1 MERMTI
7 STQPIEGQK
16 PGTSGLR
23 KKTRVFMAPH
33 YLENFIQS
41 VWIGIGG
48 VTGKTLVLGGDGRYF
63 NDRAAQVILRMAAA
77 PAFELGQVADDDML
91 DHRPQQGALAREV
104 VIEIADRDAGGIGHG
119 THGEIGVPLLEED
132 LDRGFEDALGAIAPL
147 RRDGGFRGC
156 RRPLPGR

>member
-48 VTGKTLVLGGDGRYF
+48 VTGKTALPPMSASRSP
-63 NDRAAQVILRMAAA
+63 NSIRRCANSSACRTTST
-77 PAFELGQVADDDML
+77 AFS
-91 DHRPQQGALAREV
+91 
-104 VIEIADRDAGGIGHG
+104 
-119 THGEIGVPLLEED
+119 
-132 LDRGFEDALGAIAPL
+132 
-147 RRDGGFRGC
+147 
-156 RRPLPGR
+156 